1 MIRILGLVVIL
12 FFVFNYGYK
21 VFLIRGDSMNPSMN
35 NLEMVV
41 VDKLSYDM
49 EAPQYRDVIVFYDYV
64 YDEYVIKRVVG
75 LPGDLIEIKDGEIYR
90 NNILYIDEFT
100 YMRVANDN
108 TQPLVIW
115 EGEYW
120 VIGDNRNDTWY
131 GVIYE
136 EEIVGKLN

>member
-1 MIRILGLVVIL
+1 MIRVLGLVGVL

-41 VDKLSYDM
+41 IDKLSYDM
-49 EAPQYRDVIVFYDYV
+49 EAPKYGDIIVFYDYV

-100 YMRVANDN
+100 YMKVADDN
-108 TQPLVIW
+108 TQPLAVW
-115 EGEYW
+115 EGECW
-120 VIGDNRNDTWY
+120 VIGDNRDDTWY
-131 GVIYE
+131 GIVYK

>member
-1 MIRILGLVVIL
+1 MIRVLGLVGVL

-41 VDKLSYDM
+41 IDKLSYDM
-49 EAPQYRDVIVFYDYV
+49 EAPKYGDIIVFYDYV

-90 NNILYIDEFT
+90 NNYFSSKRAKIVDCIFIIKVIFNYIKS
-100 YMRVANDN
+100 RAINRKHL
-108 TQPLVIW
+108 PL
-115 EGEYW
+115 
-120 VIGDNRNDTWY
+120 
-131 GVIYE
+131 
-136 EEIVGKLN
+136 